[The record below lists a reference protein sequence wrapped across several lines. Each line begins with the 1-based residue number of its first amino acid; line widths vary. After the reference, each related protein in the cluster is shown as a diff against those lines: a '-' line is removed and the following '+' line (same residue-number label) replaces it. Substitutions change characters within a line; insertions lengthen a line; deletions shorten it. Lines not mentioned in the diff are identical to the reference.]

1 MTRGSLTSNFR
12 RLAKLPIRC
21 KKTPCLVLLCCTFGG
36 TPHAAATDAEQA
48 LRECVGKAT
57 SSAAVIACETAA
69 RAALQ
74 RRVAELTDAIRDRVS
89 AKDRIA
95 LESNVAAWEAFAKE
109 ENRLITLFY
118 AKRRDNLGAQ
128 LTAGAVNQLLE
139 QRISQLRAYLH
150 SLSN

>member
-1 MTRGSLTSNFR
+1 MTSIFQ

-21 KKTPCLVLLCCTFGG
+21 KKTPYLVLVCCSFSGAL
-36 TPHAAATDAEQA
+36 HAAATDAEQA

-74 RRVAELTDAIRDRVS
+74 RRVVELTDAIRDRVS

-128 LTAGAVNQLLE
+128 LGAGAVNQLLE
-139 QRISQLRAYLH
+139 QRIRQLRAYLH
-150 SLSN
+150 SLPN